1 MGRRAR
7 GGGAGR
13 AELAQC
19 AARLLAEGGA
29 DDFEQAR
36 RKAARELGAEGARD
50 LPDNLEVHR
59 ALVDYLALFGGAA
72 HAEMLA
78 RLRRKAL
85 RALRVF
91 APFEPALV
99 GPVLY
104 GTACEHTPIS
114 LHLRADE
121 FEAVTRFLLEQR
133 LHYRLVDG
141 QLRMS
146 GGQGAERV
154 VQIQLTLFDETFELT
169 VLPRHGGRQPLSL
182 VDGKPMQRADQRALD
197 ELIARGERFTG
208 AFGHAPAPR

>member
-1 MGRRAR
+1 MARRSR

-13 AELAQC
+13 AEIAQS
-19 AARLLAEGGA
+19 AARLLADGGA

-36 RKAARELGAEGARD
+36 RKAARELGAVGARD

-59 ALVDYLALFGGAA
+59 ALVDYLALFGGTA
-72 HAEMLA
+72 HADMLA

-91 APFEPALV
+91 APFDPALV

-146 GGQGAERV
+146 GGQAAERV
-154 VQIQLTLFDETFELT
+154 VLILLTLFDEAFELT
-169 VLPRHGGRQPLSL
+169 VLPRQGARQPLSQ
-182 VDGKPMQRADQRALD
+182 VDGKPMQRADERMLD
-197 ELIARGERFTG
+197 EIIERGERFTG
-208 AFGHAPAPR
+208 AFGHVAASR